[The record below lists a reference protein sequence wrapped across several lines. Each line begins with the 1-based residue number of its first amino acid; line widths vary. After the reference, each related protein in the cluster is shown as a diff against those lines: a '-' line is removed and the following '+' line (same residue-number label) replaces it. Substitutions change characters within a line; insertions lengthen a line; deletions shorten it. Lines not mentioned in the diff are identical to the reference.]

1 MSDPAAPQNPEPDLR
16 TDSGY
21 PNRDRAD
28 LAQQAPAQADD
39 AAIAEHAAD
48 VDGTDDE
55 HDDPTAAQ

>member
-28 LAQQAPAQADD
+28 LADQAPARADD
-39 AAIAEHAAD
+39 AAISEHLGEPD
-48 VDGTDDE
+48 DDE
-55 HDDPTAAQ
+55 LDHDAPTAAQ

>member
-28 LAQQAPAQADD
+28 LADQAPARADD
-39 AAIAEHAAD
+39 AAIADHLAD
-48 VDGTDDE
+48 GDDADD